1 MLQAIVKFSLRFRG
15 IVLALAC
22 ALLAYGVYT
31 TFTVPYNAF
40 PDFAPPEV
48 GIQTEAPGLSPEQVE
63 LLVTQPLENALN
75 GMVGVASMRSKSIP
89 GLSVIT
95 VVFSD
100 HSDIYRDRQM
110 VSERLATTAGTL
122 PAGVAAPLMA
132 PLTTATSWV
141 MQVGLTS
148 SQPASQPSLMAL
160 RSLATWT
167 VKPRLLA
174 VPGVAEVEVNGGA
187 TRQLQVQYQPAK
199 LRRYGVS
206 VSQLLAAAAQATG
219 ARGAGF
225 ITTVNQRLVL
235 QADGQAET
243 AAQLASIV
251 VVHRSGASVTLGD
264 LAAVTDAPAPAI
276 GAATIAGVPG
286 VIMIVDMAYGA
297 NTLDVS
303 RRLDAAL
310 AQLRPPLA
318 RQGVAL
324 HTHVFRAATFI
335 QVALSNVRSSLLLGA
350 ALVAL
355 VLFLFLFNLRTAAI
369 SCLAIPIALLAAVVV
384 LDKTG
389 QSLNVM
395 TLGGLS
401 IAIGEVVDDAVID
414 VENIYRR
421 LRQNRAAAQPRSTAR
436 VVLAASIEVR
446 SAVVYAT
453 FAVIL
458 VFFPVLNLSGLAGR
472 LFSPLAQA
480 YIWAILASLLTAL
493 TVTPALCLLWLGGRD
508 LPANEPPA
516 VGWLRR
522 RYHGLLAR
530 LQDRPGLLLSGAGVI
545 VALGAVALLLTHATF
560 LPELREGDITI
571 HMTALPGTALDA
583 SVRMGD
589 RLTRELLR
597 IPHVI
602 QVAQRAGRAELGTDT
617 MGTHES
623 ELDVNIQ
630 TINGA
635 QVAATQQAL
644 QNVMSGFAG
653 PVLTE
658 NGFLT
663 ERINETISGS
673 TAPVVVNV
681 FGNDLD
687 AIDRE
692 ASAIAAQLARLPGAG
707 AVQLE
712 SPPGMPQIEVRLRP
726 QALQRWGFDPTTV
739 LDAVRTAFGGDV
751 VGQVYQGNRVFDV
764 AVTLD
769 PAARHSVAA
778 VAALPL
784 ASPDGQLLS
793 LSQLADVFVDSGRYE
808 IQHDGARRVQV
819 ISCALAGASP
829 AAFVAAAQARLAAM
843 PLAPGTY
850 VEFAGAAAE
859 QAQTQHT
866 LLVDSLLA
874 GLGIL
879 LLLGVVMGNYRNLLL
894 VLANLPFALVGG
906 IFAAYFFT
914 GGELSVGALVGFIT
928 LFGITVRNSIMLL
941 SHYEHLVNEEGMSW
955 GPAAALRGAS
965 ERLAPILMTAL
976 VTGLGLL
983 PLALGSGDPG
993 REIEGPLAV
1002 VILGGL
1008 VTSTLLNL
1016 LVMPT
1021 LALRWGRFHRPASPL
1036 DEPTPTPSA

>member
-1 MLQAIVKFSLRFRG
+1 MLQAIVRFSLRFRG
-15 IVLALAC
+15 VIIALAC
-22 ALLAYGVYT
+22 ALLAYGIYT
-31 TFTVPYNAF
+31 TFIVPYNAF
-40 PDFAPPEV
+40 PNFAPPEV
-48 GIQTEAPGLSPEQVE
+48 GIQTEASGLTPEQVE

-95 VVFSD
+95 IVFTD
-100 HSDIYRDRQM
+100 GSDIYRDRQL
-110 VSERLATTAGTL
+110 VAERLATAAGTL
-122 PAGVAAPLMA
+122 PAGVAAPLMT

-148 SQPASQPSLMAL
+148 NQASLMAL
-160 RSLATWT
+160 RALATWT

-174 VPGVAEVEVNGGA
+174 VAGVAEVEVNGGA
-187 TRQLQVQYQPAK
+187 TRQLQIQYRPGQ
-199 LRRYGVS
+199 LRRFDVS
-206 VSQLLAAAAQATG
+206 LAQLLAAARQATG

-225 ITTVNQRLVL
+225 ISTVNQRLIV
-235 QADGQAET
+235 QASGQAET
-243 AAQLASIV
+243 ARQLAETV
-251 VVHRSGASVTLGD
+251 VVHRQGTSVTLGD
-264 LAAVTDAPAPAI
+264 LAQVSDAPAPTI
-276 GAATIAGVPG
+276 GAATIGGVPG
-286 VIMIVDMAYGA
+286 VIMVVDMAYGA
-297 NTLDVS
+297 NTLAVS
-303 RRLDAAL
+303 RRLDTAL
-310 AQLRPPLA
+310 AQLRPALA
-318 RQGVAL
+318 RQGVLL
-324 HTHVFRAATFI
+324 HTHIFSAADFI
-335 QVALSNVRSSLLLGA
+335 NVALHNVRSSLLIGA
-350 ALVAL
+350 VLVVL
-355 VLFLFLFNLRTAAI
+355 VLILFLFNLRTAAI
-369 SCLAIPIALLAAVVV
+369 SCLAIPIALLAAVVA

-421 LRQNRAAAQPRSTAR
+421 LRQNRVLPQPAPAAR

-458 VFFPVLNLSGLAGR
+458 VFFPVLNLTGLAGR

-493 TVTPALCLLWLGGRD
+493 TVTPALCLLWLSGHD
-508 LPANEPPA
+508 LPEQAPPVIHA
-516 VGWLRR
+516 LRR
-522 RYHGLLAR
+522 RYDALLLR
-530 LQDRPGLLLSGAGVI
+530 LQRHPGLVLGGVAVI
-545 VALGAVALLLTHATF
+545 AALGAGTLLLVNTTF
-560 LPELREGDITI
+560 LPELREGDITV
-571 HMTALPGTALDA
+571 HMTALPGTSLRA
-583 SVRMGD
+583 SIQLGD
-589 RLTRELLR
+589 QLTRELLR

-623 ELDVNIQ
+623 EIDVNLQ
-630 TINGA
+630 TLNGA
-635 QVAATQQAL
+635 QVAATQNAI
-644 QNVMSGFAG
+644 QNVMAGFAG

-673 TAPVVVNV
+673 SAPVVVNV

-687 AIDRE
+687 TIDHQ
-692 ASAIAAQLARLPGAG
+692 AAAIAARLARLPGAG
-707 AVQLE
+707 QVQLE
-712 SPPGMPQIEVRLRP
+712 SPPGMPQVEVRLRP
-726 QALQRWGFDPTTV
+726 DALLRWGLQPTPV
-739 LDAVRTAFGGDV
+739 LDAVRTAFGGDI
-751 VGQVYQGNRVFDV
+751 VGQIYQGNRVFNV
-764 AVTLD
+764 AVRLD
-769 PAARHSVAA
+769 PTARHRVADI
-778 VAALPL
+778 AALPID
-784 ASPDGQLLS
+784 SPGGRILS
-793 LSQLADVFVDSGRYE
+793 LGQLADVFVDSGRYE
-808 IQHDGARRVQV
+808 IQHAGARRVEV
-819 ISCALAGASP
+819 IDCSLNGAAP
-829 AAFVAAAQARLAAM
+829 AAFVQAAQAAIAGL
-843 PLAPGTY
+843 PQPPGIY
-850 VEFAGAAAE
+850 VVFAGAAAE
-859 QAQTQHT
+859 QAAAQHS

-879 LLLGVVMGNYRNLLL
+879 LLLGVVMGNYRNLIL

-914 GGELSVGALVGFIT
+914 RGELSVGALVGFVT

-941 SHYEHLVNEEGMSW
+941 SHYEHLVNDEGMSW

-993 REIEGPLAV
+993 REIEGPLAI

-1021 LALRWGRFHRPASPL
+1021 LALRWGRFHRPASEF
-1036 DEPTPTPSA
+1036 DEPPPVASA